1 MGMTEEDTIRALFEG
16 ISRRWLL
23 VAATTLVLIATGGGA
38 AGQETGYEEGSGT
51 EVLPLITE
59 RVEGAGASEPKVGYW
74 WSNATE
80 PKWTGTDRA
89 LEDGLRK
96 TRGRMMRPG
105 GDVRISR
112 IYRTPELSV
121 DNAVALASVVGARR
135 IVVGE
140 VRYHL
145 EESGL
150 LPALDGVR
158 AEADLQILDAASSE
172 PTVVQSFEFERSV
185 YDSDGDGE
193 VLETARSTVGE
204 GVGRL
209 IGRALS
215 STSGP
220 VGVGGEEPLLVLHD
234 VERGEALNRIRSFI
248 EQLDAIDE
256 SRVRWASEGLVALE
270 MNPGEID
277 DPEAIRYAARA
288 LVNHDFDRMTVSDRH
303 GRLAGDFVE
312 LGVSLAEGF
321 GRERRE
327 SGEDRRG
334 DE

>member
-1 MGMTEEDTIRALFEG
+1 MFDGNFRH
-16 ISRRWLL
+16 WLSA
-23 VAATTLVLIATGGGA
+23 VATTLVLVAMGGDAVGQDSGFGEGGGK
-38 AGQETGYEEGSGT
+38 

-59 RVEGAGASEPKVGYW
+59 TVEREEDSDPKVGYW
-74 WSNATE
+74 WRNATE
-80 PKWTGTDRA
+80 PKWTETDRA

-96 TRGRMMRPG
+96 SSGRMMRPG

-121 DNAVALASVVGARR
+121 DNAVALGSVVGARR

-145 EESGL
+145 EKSAL
-150 LPALDGVR
+150 LPALNGVR
-158 AEADLQILDAASSE
+158 AEAELQILDAASSE
-172 PTVVQSFEFERSV
+172 PTVIQSFDFERSV
-185 YDSDGDGE
+185 YDSDGDGD

-209 IGRALS
+209 IGRSLS
-215 STSGP
+215 SASGP

-234 VERGEALNRIRSFI
+234 VERGEALSRIRSFVG
-248 EQLDAIDE
+248 QLDAVE
-256 SRVRWASEGLVALE
+256 QSRVRWASEGLVALE
-270 MNPGEID
+270 INPGETD
-277 DPEAIRYAARA
+277 DSEAIRYAARA

-303 GRLAGDFVE
+303 KTLAGDFVE

-327 SGEDRRG
+327 SEEGRRG
-334 DE
+334 RE